1 MTDHILQEVRA
12 ARAEVAADF
21 GNDRARFWAWA
32 REQQEAQ
39 KESKKQLPAVPAKQ
53 TVKQT
58 AKSKSLA
65 PRKRSVRPARALA

>member
-32 REQQEAQ
+32 REQQKAQ
-39 KESKKQLPAVPAKQ
+39 KETKKQLPAAPAKP
-53 TVKQT
+53 TVKAT
-58 AKSKSLA
+58 AKSKSPV
-65 PRKRSVRPARALA
+65 PRKRTVRPARALA